1 MGLAVD
7 IDLGLLFWSD
17 IGFSTHGIYRANLDG
32 SDVRPVITTG
42 KFGIKCL
49 DIVSTALKKKQAWC
63 LIDDIFQTFWS
74 QTE

>member
-32 SDVRPVITTG
+32 SDVMPVITTG
-42 KFGIKCL
+42 RVGKKCL
-49 DIVSTALKKKQAWC
+49 NIVGIA
-63 LIDDIFQTFWS
+63 I
-74 QTE
+74 